1 MSFLF
6 YLEREKK
13 SLVMGTFGGTDYG
26 DDSGS
31 ILNDC
36 KKAYRRS
43 LANNTITEFDFRQYL
58 FAIEYPFN
66 NFHFFLF
73 FQASLY
79 ITKT

>member
-1 MSFLF
+1 MYSCSFLI
-6 YLEREKK
+6 YSEREKK

-31 ILNDC
+31 ILNDY

-58 FAIEYPFN
+58 FARQCRVLTPFY
-66 NFHFFLF
+66 FTFCDVSSF
-73 FQASLY
+73 
-79 ITKT
+79 